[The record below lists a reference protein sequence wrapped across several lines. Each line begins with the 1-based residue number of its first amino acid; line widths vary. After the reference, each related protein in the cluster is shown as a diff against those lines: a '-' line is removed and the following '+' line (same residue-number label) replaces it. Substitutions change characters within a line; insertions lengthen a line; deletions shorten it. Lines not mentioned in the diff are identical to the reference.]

1 MIFLA
6 KVTVKLFGVMRLD
19 SKISGAQI
27 EIERISDIFNV
38 LNENIKSEAP
48 QEKLLSF
55 NDAVVFVNG
64 ERCKKKSFKPSN
76 GDEIWLMS
84 PSSGG

>member
-1 MIFLA
+1 MA

>member
-1 MIFLA
+1 MA
-6 KVTVKLFGVMRLD
+6 RVTVKLFGVMRLD
-19 SKISGAQI
+19 SNLNGSQI
-27 EIERISDIFNV
+27 EIEKVCDIFNV
-38 LNENIKSEAP
+38 INKNIKNNEASN
-48 QEKLLSF
+48 EKLLSF

-64 ERCKKKSFKPSN
+64 ERCKSKSHKPSN

>member
-1 MIFLA
+1 MMA
-6 KVTVKLFGVMRLD
+6 KVSVKLFGVMRLD
-19 SKISGAQI
+19 SKISGTQI
-27 EIERISDIFNV
+27 EIERISDIFDV
-38 LNENIKSEAP
+38 LNENIKMSETP
-48 QEKLLSF
+48 PEKLLSF

-64 ERCKKKSFKPSN
+64 ERCKKKNFKPSN

>member
-1 MIFLA
+1 VIFLA